1 MQEISAD
8 SHPDQSS
15 IDISDDL
22 PKNVL
27 RILNEGSSPTSMD
40 FHPEHQTVLLGLL
53 IRISF
58 HWVSYFR
65 PLGINTLFELNVYS
79 WKLMV

>member
-1 MQEISAD
+1 MVNDNDNFLLKSRFPWMQEISAD

-15 IDISDDL
+15 VGISDDL

-27 RILNEGSSPTSMD
+27 RILNEGSSPTNMD
-40 FHPEHQTVLLGLL
+40 FHPEHRTVLLGLL

-58 HWVSYFR
+58 Q
-65 PLGINTLFELNVYS
+65 
-79 WKLMV
+79 